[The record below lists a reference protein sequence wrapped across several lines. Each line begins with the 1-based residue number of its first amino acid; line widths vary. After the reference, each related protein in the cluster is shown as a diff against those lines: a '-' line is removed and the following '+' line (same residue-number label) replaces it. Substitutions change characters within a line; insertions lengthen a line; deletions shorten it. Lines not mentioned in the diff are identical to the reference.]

1 MSEIQ
6 ATCTVAF
13 DISSLVNCHDF
24 CFEIVRKT
32 RCWVGES
39 PEYQNVRTMEKCT
52 LTFTGVG
59 YFGVLFHT
67 IYYYNGSWKNGGSF
81 IVVSLSLG

>member
-1 MSEIQ
+1 MSKYLHCSLNFRHYFELITEYSLKSDSKVMSEIQ

-13 DISSLVNCHDF
+13 DIPSLVNCHDF

-39 PEYQNVRTMEKCT
+39 PEYSNVRTMEK
-52 LTFTGVG
+52 
-59 YFGVLFHT
+59 
-67 IYYYNGSWKNGGSF
+67 
-81 IVVSLSLG
+81 

>member
-1 MSEIQ
+1 MSKYLHCSLNFRHYLELLTPSKQLKVMSEIQ

-13 DISSLVNCHDF
+13 DIPSLVNCHDF

-39 PEYQNVRTMEKCT
+39 PEYQNVRTMEK
-52 LTFTGVG
+52 
-59 YFGVLFHT
+59 
-67 IYYYNGSWKNGGSF
+67 
-81 IVVSLSLG
+81 